1 MLFPLRPGA
10 TSEAV
15 ANLLSVFLCGSS
27 QQTAASNN
35 LALMVLAGIQ
45 AYIHTGKPLDAA
57 LVWEPPR
64 IANSLLQANEG
75 DAQKAYDQAIL
86 DAKLAEERKDEV
98 VALIAAE
105 AAKIL
110 LQHVHDDTVKWNP
123 VNKVV
128 MSHRSGII
136 NGARTNEERAKRGL
150 PVPWHPSM
158 AQKEVAEPPV
168 D

>member
-1 MLFPLRPGA
+1 MLFPLTPGA
-10 TSEAV
+10 PSEAV
-15 ANLLSVFLCGSS
+15 ANLLSIFVSGGV
-27 QQTAASNN
+27 QNAASNN
-35 LALMVLAGIQ
+35 LALMVMAGIQ
-45 AYIHTGKPLDAA
+45 AYLHTGRPFDAA
-57 LVWEPPR
+57 MVWEPPR
-64 IANSLLQANEG
+64 IANGLLQANQG
-75 DAQKAYDQAIL
+75 DSQKAYDQAIH
-86 DAKLAEERKDEV
+86 DAKLAEERKDTA
-98 VALIAAE
+98 VAAIAAD

-136 NGARTNEERAKRGL
+136 HGPRTNEERAKRNL

-158 AQKEVAEPPV
+158 AQKEVGEPPV